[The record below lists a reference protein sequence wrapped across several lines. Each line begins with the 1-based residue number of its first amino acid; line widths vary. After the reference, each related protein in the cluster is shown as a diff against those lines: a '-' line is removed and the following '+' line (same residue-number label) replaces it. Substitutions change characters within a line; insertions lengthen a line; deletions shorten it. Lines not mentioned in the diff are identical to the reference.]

1 MFIKR
6 KQYKFGER
14 ILKLGA
20 KGQDVGQLQKKLQQ
34 LGYKPGP
41 KDEDFGYLTQEAL
54 EFFQRDYG
62 LQIDGIAGK
71 QSYAL
76 LNQKKLP
83 VTRRVHVVKPGETL
97 TEIATKYSV
106 GTEAFRIRQNRLYPG
121 QELIFF
127 DREVWGTLT
136 LNLAGIQRLA
146 QAEKYLTG
154 VFVSVPIGDTS
165 KHKRLNETNVSQI
178 AKLTLPNGSLDNS
191 LLEMELAAV
200 HNLLTKRRRKKG
212 FLQFLNQLLTQVEGF
227 YIPWEHIP
235 RGDGSRYCRLIRQVK
250 KIMGDKRLLITLTPA
265 MPRWN
270 LLGGIDFVMA
280 SNLADRIV
288 IKTQSSNGVLGPFNK
303 DEQEMLIHKMLG
315 YVPAY
320 KILLSVPVYAV
331 MWNNSVPNPDYIRL
345 SHGEALT
352 KAFVHGGRLE
362 IDPDGRRVYTFVQKK
377 EEWKLVIRSMDQ
389 FDKIMPL
396 VNRYNLAG
404 LVIDDLGEEDKRLWQ
419 VVQSHFSIEKF
430 L

>member
-1 MFIKR
+1 
-6 KQYKFGER
+6 
-14 ILKLGA
+14 
-20 KGQDVGQLQKKLQQ
+20 
-34 LGYKPGP
+34 
-41 KDEDFGYLTQEAL
+41 
-54 EFFQRDYG
+54 
-62 LQIDGIAGK
+62 
-71 QSYAL
+71 
-76 LNQKKLP
+76 
-83 VTRRVHVVKPGETL
+83 
-97 TEIATKYSV
+97 
-106 GTEAFRIRQNRLYPG
+106 
-121 QELIFF
+121 
-127 DREVWGTLT
+127 
-136 LNLAGIQRLA
+136 
-146 QAEKYLTG
+146 
-154 VFVSVPIGDTS
+154 
-165 KHKRLNETNVSQI
+165 
-178 AKLTLPNGSLDNS
+178 
-191 LLEMELAAV
+191 
-200 HNLLTKRRRKKG
+200 
-212 FLQFLNQLLTQVEGF
+212 
-227 YIPWEHIP
+227 
-235 RGDGSRYCRLIRQVK
+235 
-250 KIMGDKRLLITLTPA
+250 MGDKRLLITLTPA

-280 SNLADRIV
+280 SNLADQIV
-288 IKTQSSNGVLGPFNK
+288 IKAQSSTEVLGPFNK